1 MPRATPIRA
10 AVFPVAGRGTRFLP
24 ATKASPKEMLPI
36 VDKPLIQY
44 AAEEALAAGARTLVF
59 ITGSSKRAIEDHFDS
74 DHELEAALA
83 QQGKQDLLDSLR
95 GILPSEA
102 NCVYIRQPAPL
113 GLGHA
118 VLCARPVVGHEP
130 FFVHLADD
138 LIDAAVPCLKQMA
151 AVYAEKQ
158 ASVLG
163 VQQVPRNQTDSYG
176 IVAVGASEGRLSP
189 VKSIVEKPKPAV
201 APSTLAVVGRYVLT
215 PRIFD
220 KLETTERGAGG
231 EIQLTDGIAALL
243 AEEPVYAYQFE
254 GKRYDCGSK
263 LGYLQATVEYALN
276 HSSLG
281 REFEKYLLEL
291 TDARRQLPRQGD
303 SDGGEEKRAR
313 RQSK

>member
-1 MPRATPIRA
+1 MPHQSSIRA

-44 AAEEALAAGARTLVF
+44 AAEEALAAGARNLVF

-74 DHELEAALA
+74 DRELEAALEA
-83 QQGKQDLLDSLR
+83 QGKHELLDSLR
-95 GILPSEA
+95 GILPSWA
-102 NCVYIRQPAPL
+102 SCVYIRQTAPL

-138 LIDAAVPCLKQMA
+138 LIDAQVPCLKQMA
-151 AVYAEKQ
+151 EVYSERA

-163 VQQVPRNQTDSYG
+163 VQVVPRTETDKYG
-176 IVAVGASEGRLSP
+176 IVAVEAAQGRVSR
-189 VKSIVEKPKPAV
+189 VASIVEKPKPAA
-201 APSTLAVVGRYVLT
+201 APSTLAVVGRYILT
-215 PRIFD
+215 PAIFD
-220 KLETTERGAGG
+220 RLETTGRGAGG

-243 AEEPVYAYQFE
+243 ASEPVYAYQFE

-263 LGYLQATVEYALN
+263 LGYLQATVEYGLN
-276 HSSLG
+276 HESLG
-281 REFEKYLLEL
+281 PEFEKYLLEL
-291 TDARRQLPRQGD
+291 VASRRSR
-303 SDGGEEKRAR
+303 S
-313 RQSK
+313 